1 MNSTSTCTFADPLDF
16 AGNTPASSTDFWAY
30 STQVCSIE
38 GVAVSGG
45 FTYGEL
51 VSSLLLFFI
60 LMTAAYA
67 FFFFWLRG
75 VKVRA

>member
-1 MNSTSTCTFADPLDF
+1 MNSTTTCTFADPLDF
-16 AGNTPASSTDFWAY
+16 QGNTPATSSDSFAF
-30 STQVCSIE
+30 STQVCSHE

-51 VSSLLLFFI
+51 VTSLLLFFLLI
-60 LMTAAYA
+60 TTAYS

>member
-1 MNSTSTCTFADPLDF
+1 MNSTSTCIFADPLDF
-16 AGNTPASSTDFWAY
+16 QGNIPASSTDSFAF
-30 STQVCSIE
+30 SSEVCTIE

-51 VSSLLLFFI
+51 VSSVLLFFL
-60 LMTAAYA
+60 LMVAAYS